1 MSKRYILS
9 ITKVEGPPVTVEGTD
24 ARDPLPGYEEFGYV
38 RAFGPDGIYTSLSP
52 RLQRIADRL
61 SYIPNRAYGSSPSPD
76 DLPED
81 SERVYGL
88 TDFAFVTRPN
98 FAGGGFQFV
107 VFED

>member
-1 MSKRYILS
+1 MSKRYVLP
-9 ITKVEGPPVTVEGTD
+9 ITKVEGSPTHISRPNEQD
-24 ARDPLPGYEEFGYV
+24 ARG
-38 RAFGPDGIYTSLSP
+38 FGPDGIYSNLSP

-61 SYIPNRAYGSSPSPD
+61 SYIPNRSYGSSPSPD